1 MPGIGISIDSNQI
14 SSVRNQYSIST
25 IIANFGIR
33 TLTTLKNLLNI
44 TLYSIDCHINVP
56 KYQYRYRN
64 IGISIQILGIG
75 ISIGIDSI
83 KFQVSVSVSIQI
95 KFQVSVSVSIQ
106 IKFQDRYRFKSNFR
120 YRYWFKS
127 NFRYQFKFWYRNI
140 SIYIQA
146 VISY

>member
-14 SSVRNQYSIST
+14 SSVSNQYSIST

-44 TLYSIDCHINVP
+44 TLYSTDCHINVP

-75 ISIGIDSI
+75 IDSNQISSIGIDSN
-83 KFQVSVSVSIQI
+83 QI
-95 KFQVSVSVSIQ
+95 SGIGIDSNQ
-106 IKFQDRYRFKSNFR
+106 ISGIGIGSNQISGIGIGSNFGIGT
-120 YRYWFKS
+120 S
-127 NFRYQFKFWYRNI
+127 LH
-140 SIYIQA
+140 
-146 VISY
+146 

>member
-44 TLYSIDCHINVP
+44 TLYSTDCHINVP

-75 ISIGIDSI
+75 IGM
-83 KFQVSVSVSIQI
+83 VSVSIQI
-95 KFQVSVSVSIQ
+95 
-106 IKFQDRYRFKSNFR
+106 
-120 YRYWFKS
+120 
-127 NFRYQFKFWYRNI
+127 
-140 SIYIQA
+140 
-146 VISY
+146 